1 MLQKIRAAA
10 SAAITIV
17 TLLTLTS
24 DIATG
29 QDLARITLSAEE
41 SPGFQMEMAKAQ
53 QATLPAIPDTLVAAF
68 TGGVFIGD
76 LVFQS
81 SVSLSNQLAVP
92 VTIVFVRQRDHLGN
106 LNAQSAFNKALEPG
120 ESNGFTISYNAIQP
134 TQQQLA
140 QFEIEFTVATP
151 TGQIVHAYKNN
162 TLQSLGL
169 RDIAMSV
176 GQPDTLSLQG
186 VFRSGTTPYTFGI
199 QKSNPAAVSHAFN
212 GNQLELNPTTSGET
226 GITIVATDASGDSET
241 AHFVL
246 RAQSVPIARSDN
258 AAVNEDETTDIPV
271 LQNDTDP
278 DGAVLSISRI
288 LTQPR
293 RGAAT
298 IAGAAI
304 SYAPE
309 TNFNGADSLQYEIT
323 NGVLTADAWALIQVT
338 PVNDPPEITTSALP
352 GAQVEEPYSFQL
364 AATDVD
370 GDALVYQA
378 SGLPAG
384 LSATTSGLISGAP
397 LAGTEGVHDVLVS
410 AMDAAETASRSLTLT
425 VSPPRPKP
433 EAVAD
438 TVTTQEDLTIF
449 FNVLDNDINPNNE
462 TLTTTIVRHPAHG
475 TLLQTGTG
483 TMQYTPSAEFSGTD
497 GLSYHLEDPRG
508 HTDTTDV
515 VLIVTFVN
523 DPPIAADDVAQ
534 VISGDTTHIDV
545 LSNDSD
551 PENDLLMITITD
563 PPVIGQASIDTSQRI
578 AFVAPDPFEGVIQ
591 MTYTVNDPGGLTDTG
606 LVRVTVTQANRPP
619 TESEMFIPQPGQP
632 LVLSG
637 SETSRLVFAWTE
649 SVDPDG
655 DDVRYRWRLFE
666 SEAAAEPLR
675 SRHELF
681 PFFETDM
688 SFLLAVVDSLNGG
701 TGADV
706 TLYQSVDAI
715 SRADTTA
722 SERSP
727 LLVQRGVFVGV
738 DEEALPRELV
748 IGEAYPNPTRG
759 PVFVDVRAP
768 SSTDVRFRVF
778 DMLGRDVWGL
788 VSSYPVA
795 AGSSR
800 ILVPLGPL
808 PRGQYAL
815 EVTTGG
821 GHREVRYV
829 VRR

>member
-768 SSTDVRFRVF
+768 SSTDVRLRVF
-778 DMLGRDVWGL
+778 DMLGRDVWGP